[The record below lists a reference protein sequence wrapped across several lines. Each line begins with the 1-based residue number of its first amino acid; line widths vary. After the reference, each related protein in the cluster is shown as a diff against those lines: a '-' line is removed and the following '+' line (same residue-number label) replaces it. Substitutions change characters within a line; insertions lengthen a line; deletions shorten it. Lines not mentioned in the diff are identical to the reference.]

1 MVRDA
6 RLLEAPVL
14 PTLIRL
20 AAPMA
25 VGIVAIMFFNIVDTF
40 WVGRLGPEALA
51 AMGFTFPITFILK
64 AVTIGLGIGIT
75 ATISRVLGSGDEERV
90 RSLTTDSLLLGL
102 LVVAVI
108 SVAGLVG
115 MNRLFG
121 LLGAGPDLLPLIRS
135 YMVPW
140 FAGIGLL
147 VVPMMGNSAIRAT
160 GDTKTPALIMILAG
174 CINAAFDPFLIFG
187 LGPFPALGLQGAA
200 VASVCSWVVA
210 LVASTRVLGWR
221 LKMLRPRIPRP
232 HQVLESWKPVLA
244 IGVPA
249 AGTNLLGPLTVGFV
263 TRLVAEH
270 GPRAVAGFGVAT
282 RIQSM
287 ALIGLMAMGAA
298 MTPFIGQNYGAGS
311 WERIREAVRAGAK
324 FSLAWG
330 AGSLVVLGSLAP
342 VLMGIFT
349 EDSVVIARGVLFLRI
364 VPFSH
369 WAVGVGLLVGSVF
382 NALNRP
388 LSAAGLMIL
397 RLLLLAV
404 PLAWLGSRFLGVAG
418 IFGGLA
424 TANVL
429 GAAVAWIWVQ
439 RFLGNRGN
447 VTSGTA

>member
-1 MVRDA
+1 
-6 RLLEAPVL
+6 
-14 PTLIRL
+14 
-20 AAPMA
+20 MA
-25 VGIVAIMFFNIVDTF
+25 VGIVAIMFFNVVDTF

-64 AVTIGLGIGIT
+64 SVTIGLGVGIT

-102 LVVAVI
+102 LVVSII
-108 SVAGLVG
+108 SVSGLVG

-121 LLGAGPDLLPLIRS
+121 LLGAGPELLPLIRS

-174 CINAAFDPFLIFG
+174 GINAVFDPFLIFG

-200 VASVCSWVVA
+200 VASICSWVVA
-210 LVASTRVLGWR
+210 LAASTRILGWR
-221 LKMLRPRIPRP
+221 LKMLRPQLPSPGQI
-232 HQVLESWKPVLA
+232 LESWKPVLA

-282 RIQSM
+282 RLQSM

-298 MTPFIGQNYGAGS
+298 MTPFVGQNFGAGS
-311 WERIREAVRAGAK
+311 WGRIREAVRAGAK

-330 AGSLVVLGSLAP
+330 AGSLLVLASLAP
-342 VLMGIFT
+342 LLIGIFT
-349 EDSVVIARGVLFLRI
+349 EDAEVISRGALFLRI
-364 VPFSH
+364 VPWSH
-369 WAVGVGLLVGSVF
+369 WAVGVGLLAGSVF

-388 LSAAGLMIL
+388 LAAAGLMVL
-397 RLLLLAV
+397 RLLFLAV
-404 PLAWLGSRFLGVAG
+404 PLAWLGSGYLGLPG
-418 IFGGLA
+418 IFVGLA
-424 TANVL
+424 VANIL
-429 GAAVAWIWVQ
+429 GAAVAWTWVQ
-439 RFLGNRGN
+439 RFLGRSGGPGGAAVASRAPENRES
-447 VTSGTA
+447 V

>member
-1 MVRDA
+1 M
-6 RLLEAPVL
+6 L

-25 VGIVAIMFFNIVDTF
+25 AGIVAIMFFNIVDTF
-40 WVGRLGPEALA
+40 WVGRLGPDPLA
-51 AMGFTFPITFILK
+51 AMSFTFPITFVLK
-64 AVTIGLGIGIT
+64 SVTIGLGIGIT

-90 RSLTTDSLLLGL
+90 RALTTDSLLLGL
-102 LVVAVI
+102 LVVAAI
-108 SVAGLVG
+108 SVGGLAG
-115 MNRLFG
+115 MNPLFR
-121 LLGAGPDLLPLIRS
+121 LLGAPPALLPLIRS

-187 LGPFPALGLQGAA
+187 WGPFPALGLEGAA

-210 LVASTRVLGWR
+210 LAASTRILGWR
-221 LKMLRPRIPRP
+221 LKMLRPRIPSARE
-232 HQVLESWKPVLA
+232 VVTSWRPVLA

-249 AGTNLLGPLTVGFV
+249 AGTNLLAPLTIGYV
-263 TRLVAEH
+263 TRLVAAS

-282 RIQSM
+282 RLQSM

-298 MTPFIGQNYGAGS
+298 MTPFVGQNFGAGL
-311 WERIREAVRAGAK
+311 WDRIREALRAGAK

-330 AGSLVVLGSLAP
+330 AGSLVVLASLAP
-342 VLMGIFT
+342 LLMGIFT
-349 EDSVVIARGVLFLRI
+349 RDATVIASGTLFLRI

-388 LSAAGLMIL
+388 LNAAGLMVL
-397 RLLLLAV
+397 RLLGLAI
-404 PLAWLGSRFLGVAG
+404 PLAWLGARLFGLVG
-418 IFGGLA
+418 IYGALA
-424 TANVL
+424 VANVL
-429 GAAVAWIWVQ
+429 GAAIAWTWVQ
-439 RFLGNRGN
+439 RFLRVRARAQVAPKTGS
-447 VTSGTA
+447 T